1 MVSQVEKSR
10 EVSYS
15 KDRNVW
21 DSIAGVER
29 GKGSETTRK
38 ATA

>member
-1 MVSQVEKSR
+1 M
-10 EVSYS
+10 SYS

-21 DSIAGVER
+21 DRIAGVKS
-29 GKGSETTRK
+29 GKGSETTEK